1 MTFLWPFA
9 LIALVFVPLFV
20 FGYRV
25 WSKRRTT
32 RVEATLGSGYS
43 DLGERSWTRHLSP
56 ILALLALVVLT
67 VGFARP
73 QATVDVP
80 RFRSTVV
87 LVFDTSQSMA
97 ADDLEPSRL
106 EAAKAAAIEFVADQ
120 PDSVDIGIVSFGQ
133 AGAITLR
140 PSQERDEIVAAINRL
155 QPVGGTNLAE
165 GVFSALSVIADD
177 PIVYLPDEEGNV
189 EIPPVDFGGFGSA
202 IIVLFSDGED
212 TTESDPLPLADFGGQ
227 AGIRIYPVGVG
238 TIDGTTLDIDG
249 FSVASALNE
258 ESLQELAAQTNG
270 TYFLAE
276 ETADLTAA
284 TETIER
290 DLVIEEER
298 IEISS
303 LFAVAGVVLIA
314 LAAFA
319 AMLTERRL
327 P

>member
-9 LIALVFVPLFV
+9 LLALLLLPLVAVGFVL
-20 FGYRV
+20 
-25 WSKRRTT
+25 WNKRRAG
-32 RVEATLGSGYS
+32 RVEAVLGSGY
-43 DLGERSWTRHLSP
+43 DDVGTRSWTRHLSP
-56 ILALLALVVLT
+56 ILALLALTALT

-73 QATVDVP
+73 EATVDVP
-80 RFRSTVV
+80 RLRSTVV

-106 EAAKAAAIEFVADQ
+106 EAAKTAAIEFVADQ
-120 PDSVDIGIVSFGQ
+120 PDTVDIGVVSFGQ

-155 QPVGGTNLAE
+155 QPVGSTNLAE

-177 PIVYLPDEEGNV
+177 PIVYLPDENGNV

-212 TTESDPLPLADFGGQ
+212 TTESDPLPLADFGAQ

-238 TIDGTTLDIDG
+238 TVEGTTLDIDG
-249 FSVASALNE
+249 FSVASALDE
-258 ESLQELAAQTNG
+258 ESLQALAAQTNG
-270 TYFLAE
+270 TYFLADE
-276 ETADLTAA
+276 GQDLTAA
-284 TETIER
+284 TESIER

-303 LFAVAGVVLIA
+303 LFAIAGVVLIA
-314 LAAFA
+314 LAAGA
-319 AMLTERRL
+319 AMVTERRL